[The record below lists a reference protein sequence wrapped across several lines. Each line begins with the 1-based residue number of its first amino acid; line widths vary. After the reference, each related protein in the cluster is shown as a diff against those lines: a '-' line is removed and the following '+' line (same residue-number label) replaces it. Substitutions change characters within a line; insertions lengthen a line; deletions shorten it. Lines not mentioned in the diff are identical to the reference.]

1 MKGPAMSTY
10 TSAQVISAAAQGID
24 LGAAAILDSASNV
37 RADLDALESLASSGK
52 IASIGLTDTGFA
64 VMDVTPVQLTAD
76 VLVFKDLQSS
86 PYTIT
91 LDGSAANISAN
102 GMTGIGTAV
111 ELSGTSSQYSVI
123 GLGDGSGFTLS
134 ETGTG
139 RVSTDHFSGIT
150 ELQFDNGGGAVPT
163 IAFVASGTPTVAG
176 TVSSAQIAALYA
188 AVLGR
193 TPDSAGLAFYEAAA
207 ADPANTIL
215 CLAADFISS
224 PEYLANPAH
233 IYAQTVAGEM
243 QFVTGTYNNLLNRAP
258 EAGAANWYV
267 TAVIEPLLK
276 GLTAGTADYTA
287 ADVSAHAL
295 VLAYFSQSPEFR
307 GDVQVTAAH
316 PADAQHWLILV

>member
-1 MKGPAMSTY
+1 MSTY
-10 TSAQVISAAAQGID
+10 TAAQVISAAAQGID

-52 IASIGLTDTGFA
+52 IASISLTDTGFA
-64 VMDVTPVQLTAD
+64 VMEVTPVQLTAD

-86 PYTIT
+86 LYTVTI
-91 LDGSAANISAN
+91 DGSAANISAG
-102 GMTGIGTAV
+102 GMAGIGTTV
-111 ELSGTSSQYSVI
+111 ELSGTSSQYTAI

-139 RVSTDHFSGIT
+139 RTSTDHFRGIT
-150 ELQFDNGGGAVPT
+150 ELQFDNGGGSAAPT
-163 IAFVASGTPTVAG
+163 IAFVASETPTVAG
-176 TVSSAQIAALYA
+176 AVSSAQIAALYA

-207 ADPANTIL
+207 ANTANTIL

-224 PEYLANPAH
+224 SEYLNNPAH
-233 IYAQTVAGEM
+233 VYAQTMAGEM
-243 QFVTGTYNNLLNRAP
+243 QFVTDTYSDLLNRAP

-267 TAVIEPLLK
+267 TTVIEPLLK
-276 GLTAGTADYTA
+276 GLTAGTADYAA

-307 GDVQVTAAH
+307 TDVQVTAAH